1 MSQILLIKNSLDES
15 ESEIIE
21 SKNVLFD
28 FLEVRKAHPQA
39 RIYLGNPCPEND
51 ITPTADNKESIQRLV
66 DMQENCTIVCFAGK
80 SALKW
85 LNPVN
90 WFASEAVDFAFKY
103 FMPKVNTNTGNQA
116 SGSSN
121 NNLSNPENKVRIK
134 ERIPYILGR
143 VKAIP
148 DLYAPAYRHFVDGVE
163 VEELLLC
170 LCENPVQ
177 VSNFKEGDTPVQEVT
192 GKSVSA
198 YDLNKDITGL
208 DRMFHVG
215 DTFNE
220 APFIMKQSNSING
233 QTLLTPNTTLLKDTQ
248 MYFQYPNF
256 IKTLGSANNFG
267 EWSQGDEI
275 IIEGANFGIGDLSIT
290 GDVTINPS
298 NNTIS
303 ITSNQTVVDYQD
315 YRKINITAMLVTDP
329 INGQLD
335 LAGLYDIN
343 NISYSGGIYT
353 ILLKDPVSTNANF
366 ANLTQDATTNISAN
380 LTANIASIFLDG
392 KYVVSSIDIPNKT
405 IALTTP
411 STENEDW
418 LKLEGLNG
426 KQTPVGSIKLRG
438 SQENFIGWFTI
449 ESQDAEGVLLNFRA
463 PNGIYEGEKAK
474 SVTIEA
480 QYQQVVNGVPTG
492 SILNKTITMTGV
504 ANNRDSV
511 GGSMWIELPFSGAVR
526 FRARRTND
534 NGDNQGLVDET
545 KFYQAY
551 AYQTLKKLAY
561 DNRVIIRTR
570 TVATVNATSQ
580 ESRQLNCIAESLV
593 YSYRDGIKS
602 ANRIPSRNI
611 ADLTID
617 LALHPKIGRR
627 NESEIDYA
635 RIYQA
640 VDNIVAYFGS
650 EKIAEFNWTL
660 DKTNTSFEELMR
672 VIASATCTHD
682 RRVNRKIYYD
692 LESANDKPII
702 LFNHRNKVTKT
713 ETRGYTI
720 RNKYDG
726 VELTYVDSENGWVE
740 KILKV
745 PNDLIV
751 NAKKID
757 GTGIVYKE
765 QAHIVAWREWNKA
778 VFTRTTAT
786 FKALCESDLVFRGD
800 CVLNTDDTR
809 IDNTSSG
816 EIVSYSGLT
825 IETSQPFNI
834 SSGYVIHM
842 QMKSGQIDVIN
853 ISQGSDE
860 YHFILSRPP
869 MESLVTQGEVKT
881 AYIITKSNEVTAQRF
896 LVSSKKPLDEMFEN
910 ELTLT
915 NLDERFYRNDKDII
929 NDRI

>member
-51 ITPTADNKESIQRLV
+51 TTPTADNKESIQRLA
-66 DMQENCTIVCFAGK
+66 DLKEPCTIVCFAGK

-85 LNPVN
+85 IGGNLTLGLMSFD
-90 WFASEAVDFAFKY
+90 WAFKAI
-103 FMPKVNTNTGNQA
+103 MPKINMPNAGNQA

-177 VSNFKEGDTPVQEVT
+177 VSDFKEGDTPVQEIT

-215 DTFNE
+215 DDLKD
-220 APFIMKQSNSING
+220 APLIMKQSNSING
-233 QTLLTPNTTLLKDTQ
+233 QTLLTPNTTVMKDSQ
-248 MYFQYPNF
+248 MYFQSPNL
-256 IKTLGSANNFG
+256 IKTTGSSEDFA

-275 IIEGANFGIGDLSIT
+275 IIEGANFGVGDISVTGRVDIDQVTKNIT
-290 GDVTINPS
+290 IQSNEDVPN
-298 NNTIS
+298 
-303 ITSNQTVVDYQD
+303 YQN
-315 YRKINITAMLVTDP
+315 YRKINITSLLINDP
-329 INGQLD
+329 TSGQLD
-335 LAGLYDIN
+335 LAGLYDIAS
-343 NISYSGGIYT
+343 ISKTSNYYT
-353 ILLKDPVSTNANF
+353 IVLRNPVGTNANF
-366 ANLTQDATTNISAN
+366 ANITIDASTNIVAN
-380 LTANIASIFLDG
+380 FTANNDSIFLDG
-392 KYVVSSIDIPNKT
+392 KYTVSSINVGTKT

-411 STENEDW
+411 SATNSDW
-418 LKLEGLNG
+418 LKLSTLDGG
-426 KQTPVGSIKLRG
+426 VTPEATIKLRG
-438 SQENFIGWFTI
+438 SQDNHVGWFTI
-449 ESQDAEGVLLNFRA
+449 ETQDAEGVLLNFKA
-463 PNGIYEGEKAK
+463 PNGIYEGEKEK
-474 SVTIEA
+474 TVEIEVE
-480 QYQQVVNGVPTG
+480 YQKVKNGEGVG
-492 SILNKTITMTGV
+492 DIYVEKITLTGV

-511 GGSMWIELPFSGAVR
+511 GGSMWIDLPFSGAVR

-534 NGDNQGLVDET
+534 NGDNQGLIDET

-551 AYQTLKKLAY
+551 AYHTLKKTTY

-593 YSYRDGIKS
+593 YSYRNGVKS
-602 ANRIPSRNI
+602 VNRIPSRNI

-627 NESEIDYA
+627 NESEIDYQ

-650 EKIAEFNWTL
+650 EKMAEFNWTL
-660 DKTNTSFEELMR
+660 DKTNTSFEEIMR
-672 VIASATCTHD
+672 IIAFATCTHD
-682 RRVNRKIYYD
+682 RRVNRKVYYD

-713 ETRGYTI
+713 ETRGYTF

-726 VELTYVDSENGWVE
+726 VS
-740 KILKV
+740 
-745 PNDLIV
+745 
-751 NAKKID
+751 
-757 GTGIVYKE
+757 
-765 QAHIVAWREWNKA
+765 
-778 VFTRTTAT
+778 
-786 FKALCESDLVFRGD
+786 
-800 CVLNTDDTR
+800 
-809 IDNTSSG
+809 
-816 EIVSYSGLT
+816 
-825 IETSQPFNI
+825 
-834 SSGYVIHM
+834 
-842 QMKSGQIDVIN
+842 
-853 ISQGSDE
+853 
-860 YHFILSRPP
+860 
-869 MESLVTQGEVKT
+869 
-881 AYIITKSNEVTAQRF
+881 
-896 LVSSKKPLDEMFEN
+896 
-910 ELTLT
+910 
-915 NLDERFYRNDKDII
+915 
-929 NDRI
+929 